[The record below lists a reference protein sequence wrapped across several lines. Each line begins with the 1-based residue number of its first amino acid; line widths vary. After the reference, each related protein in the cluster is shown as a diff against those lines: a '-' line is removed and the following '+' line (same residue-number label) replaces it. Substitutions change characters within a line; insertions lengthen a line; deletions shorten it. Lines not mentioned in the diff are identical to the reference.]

1 MGRTRKTVFVILSL
15 TLLFVL
21 YNSNIMVSAYRWPRQ
36 NADGLYRINATYGEF
51 RQSYSDL
58 SAHFHNGVDIE
69 GTVDTPIY
77 AIEGG
82 IATVST
88 RGDNL
93 ESVIVGRF

>member
-1 MGRTRKTVFVILSL
+1 MGRTRKNVFVILSL

-58 SAHFHNGVDIE
+58 SAL
-69 GTVDTPIY
+69 
-77 AIEGG
+77 
-82 IATVST
+82 TVSN
-88 RGDNL
+88 DHND
-93 ESVIVGRF
+93 IPINIHRFLLTFACKKDLKISTKKILLLPA